1 MGVGG
6 EAKLRFRERITGI
19 GGGAPLLPL
28 IILFGLNSVDEL
40 DRSAFGLL
48 LPNIRDHFNLD
59 LQGITA
65 LSAAVIPA
73 SLLFAVP
80 IARLADRSRRVPIA
94 IIGAAT
100 WGIFCFFTGL
110 APTVFLLG
118 ATRIGAGLGRA
129 VNGPTHP
136 PLLADY
142 YSPDVRAKVFSAHR
156 VANPVGQF
164 FAPLIAGF
172 IAGAVGWRW
181 PFFVFAAPTAIFVL
195 LAIAKLREPERT
207 GQRLIEGEAKLVAS
221 FKSLWGV
228 ATLRRLYLAI
238 PFIAFMT
245 IGLGPLMSLYYTD
258 VFDVRVQARGIIQAF
273 DAPFSVL
280 GLIIGASLIDRG
292 ILRDAGRALRTIG
305 LAAFFIGLCVLGVA
319 WAPALWVGIGF
330 SYVINV
336 LSPILLTGGIV
347 IVSLT
352 APPESRASSFAIF
365 EIFSLIGVVALPIVG
380 TVGDSYGIRTGIT
393 ILTPFLFIGSL
404 IVMSA
409 GKFVRDDIKR
419 IYPDFGTKEI
429 PPEIAPLDTL

>member
-1 MGVGG
+1 MGAGV
-6 EAKLRFRERITGI
+6 EAKPSFRERITAL

-28 IILFGLNSVDEL
+28 LILFGLNAVDEL

-48 LPNIRDHFNLD
+48 LPEIRDHFGLD
-59 LQGITA
+59 LKGVTA

-73 SLLFAVP
+73 SLLFALP
-80 IARLADRSRRVPIA
+80 IARLADRHRRVPIA
-94 IIGAAT
+94 IVGAAT
-100 WGIFCFFTGL
+100 WGVFCFFTGL

-118 ATRIGAGLGRA
+118 ATRVGAGLGRA

-142 YSPDVRAKVFSAHR
+142 YAPAVRAKVFSAHR
-156 VANPVGQF
+156 IANPVGQF

-172 IAGAVGWRW
+172 IAGIVGWRA
-181 PFFVFAAPTAIFVL
+181 PFLVFAGPTLVFVFLAAV
-195 LAIAKLREPERT
+195 KLREPERT
-207 GQRLIEGEAKLVAS
+207 GERLVEGNVGLIAS
-221 FKSLWGV
+221 FRSLWSV
-228 ATLRRLYLAI
+228 PTLRRLWMAI
-238 PFIAFMT
+238 PFIAFMS

-292 ILRDAGRALRTIG
+292 ILRDAGRALRAIG
-305 LAAFFIGLCVLGVA
+305 LAAFFIGLCIVGVA

-330 SYVINV
+330 NYIINV
-336 LSPILLTGGIV
+336 LGPILFTGGIV

-352 APPESRASSFAIF
+352 SPPESRASAFALF
-365 EIFSLIGVVALPIVG
+365 EIFSLIGVIALPIVG
-380 TVGDSYGIRTGIT
+380 VVGDEFGIRTGIA
-393 ILTPFLFIGSL
+393 ILTPFLMIGSM

-419 IYPDFGTKEI
+419 IYPDFGTKEVQ
-429 PPEIAPLDTL
+429 PEIAPLDTL